1 MSDARPPEGARPE
14 GEAGG
19 ILMSDVAILEARA
32 LTKRFGGLM
41 ANENVDLVLAGAP
54 GQVVSVIGPN
64 GAGKSTLFK
73 ILSGFLKPSSGSVL
87 LHGRDITGLAPHRVA
102 RLGLVRTFQETT
114 IFPDLTALEHVSLA
128 HQLHREASDFEVIAG
143 MPRAAGDEVR
153 LAALAGEI
161 LELMELTSVADV
173 AARHLPQGLLRL
185 LGIAMG
191 LATRPKVLLLDE
203 PYAGLNPEETNRAV
217 VITRKIAA
225 SGVTVLLVEHDM
237 KAVMAISD
245 RIHVLCFGK
254 KIAEGTPDEIRND
267 PKVIEAYLGQEDEEL
282 GL

>member
-1 MSDARPPEGARPE
+1 MTAH
-14 GEAGG
+14 
-19 ILMSDVAILEARA
+19 ILEAKA
-32 LTKRFGGLM
+32 ITKRFGGLT
-41 ANENVDLVLAGAP
+41 ANEDVSLLVSGAP

-64 GAGKSTLFK
+64 GAGKSTFFK
-73 ILSGFLKPSSGSVL
+73 MLSGFLKPTSGRVL
-87 LHGRDITGLAPHRVA
+87 LFGQDITGAPPHRIA

-114 IFPDLTALEHVSLA
+114 IFPDLTAMEHVSLA
-128 HQLHREASDFEVIAG
+128 HQLHRSASDLQVVIGTAG
-143 MPRAAGDEVR
+143 ARTDEER
-153 LAALAGEI
+153 LAASAREI
-161 LELMELTSVADV
+161 LHLMELEAVADV

-191 LATRPKVLLLDE
+191 LAARPKVLLLDE

-217 VITRKIAA
+217 AITRKVAA

-245 RIHVLCFGK
+245 HIHVLYFGR
-254 KIAEGTPDEIRND
+254 KIAEGSPEQIRND

>member
-1 MSDARPPEGARPE
+1 MS
-14 GEAGG
+14 
-19 ILMSDVAILEARA
+19 SAILEARQV
-32 LTKRFGGLM
+32 TKRFGGLV
-41 ANENVDLVLAGAP
+41 ANEDVSLVLAGAP

-73 ILSGFLKPSSGSVL
+73 MLSGFLRPSSGQVL
-87 LHGRDITGLAPHRVA
+87 LHGQDITGMRPHRIA

-114 IFPDLTALEHVSLA
+114 IFPDLTAMEHVSLA
-128 HQLHREASDFEVIAG
+128 HQLHREASDLAVVLG
-143 MPRAAGDEVR
+143 LPRARADEAR
-153 LAALAGEI
+153 LATSAADI
-161 LELMELTSVADV
+161 LELMELSAVAEV

-191 LATRPKVLLLDE
+191 LAARPQVLLLDE

-217 VITRKIAA
+217 AITRKIAA
-225 SGVTVLLVEHDM
+225 SGVSILLVEHDM

-245 RIHVLCFGK
+245 RIHVLYFGK
-254 KIAEGTPDEIRND
+254 KIAEGTPEEIRNN
-267 PKVIEAYLGQEDEEL
+267 PQVIEAYLGQEDKEL

>member
-1 MSDARPPEGARPE
+1 MSA
-14 GEAGG
+14 
-19 ILMSDVAILEARA
+19 AILEARSV
-32 LTKRFGGLM
+32 TKRFGGLT
-41 ANENVDLVLAGAP
+41 ANEDVSLTLSGPV

-73 ILSGFLKPSSGSVL
+73 MLSGFLKPSSGNVL
-87 LHGRDITGLAPHRVA
+87 LHGQDITGMPPHRIA

-114 IFPDLTALEHVSLA
+114 IFPDLTAMEHVSLA
-128 HQLHREASDFEVIAG
+128 HQLHREANDAEVLLA
-143 MPRAAGDEVR
+143 MPRARGDEVR
-153 LAALAGEI
+153 LGESAMEI
-161 LELMELTSVADV
+161 LELMELSASADV

-191 LATRPKVLLLDE
+191 LATRPQVLLLDE

-217 VITRKIAA
+217 AITRKVAA
-225 SGVTVLLVEHDM
+225 SGVSVLLVEHDM

-245 RIHVLCFGK
+245 RIHVLYFGK
-254 KIAEGTPDEIRND
+254 KIAEGTPEEIRND
-267 PKVIEAYLGQEDEEL
+267 PKVVEAYLGTEDEEL